1 MASPNAA
8 NQAGKRKRFQN
19 IKNNVVD
26 EIYNLVIDSD
36 AFVTEVETA
45 IEEFSSNFQIMEMRQ
60 TGLIDQAV
68 SINEKYGRIADLVEE
83 KKKPTIGEMS
93 SSFQTLPMSYSK
105 STARFLDDSEISL
118 QRHTERV
125 RKAMGYLIN
134 KFTEST
140 EIWKRKCEELNN
152 EANVLAKNRAQH
164 RMKVDQFRSILYGYI
179 PGVDSSDSD
188 VSG

>member
-68 SINEKYGRIADLVEE
+68 SINEKYG
-83 KKKPTIGEMS
+83 
-93 SSFQTLPMSYSK
+93 
-105 STARFLDDSEISL
+105 
-118 QRHTERV
+118 
-125 RKAMGYLIN
+125 
-134 KFTEST
+134 
-140 EIWKRKCEELNN
+140 
-152 EANVLAKNRAQH
+152 
-164 RMKVDQFRSILYGYI
+164 
-179 PGVDSSDSD
+179 
-188 VSG
+188 